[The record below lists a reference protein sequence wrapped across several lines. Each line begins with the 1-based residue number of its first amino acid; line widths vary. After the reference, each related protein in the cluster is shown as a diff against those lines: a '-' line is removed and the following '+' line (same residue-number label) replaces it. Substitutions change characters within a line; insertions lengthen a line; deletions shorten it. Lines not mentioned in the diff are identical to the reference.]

1 MKGQIV
7 APSILS
13 GFHMPLVKEILR
25 RMREERLGDV
35 PVVVGGLIPAEA
47 AKELQAAGVARV
59 YTPKDYE
66 IPDIM
71 SDLVDIA
78 AAGYGRAA

>member
-1 MKGQIV
+1 M
-7 APSILS
+7 
-13 GFHMPLVKEILR
+13 
-25 RMREERLGDV
+25 
-35 PVVVGGLIPAEA
+35 VGGIIPPED

-66 IPDIM
+66 IQDIM

-78 AAGYGRAA
+78 VGYERAA